1 MTTPKNHKSN
11 KSNNKFRKTRSKRSG
26 TKHNRK
32 TRSKRGGGQFFSRPA
47 QPPEPETPP
56 ECPICTEESIGN
68 CITTQCGHKFHK
80 DCLRLWCRQTGE
92 GTTCP
97 LCRNRIGDICRELLF
112 TDLEKTLFHAINVG
126 ETDFAEEALA
136 DSINA
141 DGTRRYDNN
150 NILLLDINV
159 KTKDGDTPLIFAAK
173 TDNVEI
179 VDLLLRFGAD
189 VDELNE
195 HGDAAFHVTDNND
208 IINLLITFGTEY
220 YDPEDD
226 GVESSIFGFGN
237 RGGKKSKKTRKKYKT
252 KR

>member
-1 MTTPKNHKSN
+1 MNTRKNHTSK
-11 KSNNKFRKTRSKRSG
+11 KSNNNFRKTRSKRQTRNS
-26 TKHNRK
+26 KKK

-126 ETDFAEEALA
+126 ETDIAEEALA

-141 DGTRRYDNN
+141 DGTPKYDNN
-150 NILLLDINV
+150 MLLLDINV
-159 KTKDGDTPLIFAAK
+159 KNKDGDTPLILAAK
-173 TDNVEI
+173 NNQVEI
-179 VDLLLRFGAD
+179 VDLLLKFGAD
-189 VDELNE
+189 FDELNDD
-195 HGDAAFHVTDNND
+195 GDAAFHVTDNDD
-208 IINLLITFGTEY
+208 IINLLIEVGTEY

-226 GVESSIFGFGN
+226 AVESSIFKFLK